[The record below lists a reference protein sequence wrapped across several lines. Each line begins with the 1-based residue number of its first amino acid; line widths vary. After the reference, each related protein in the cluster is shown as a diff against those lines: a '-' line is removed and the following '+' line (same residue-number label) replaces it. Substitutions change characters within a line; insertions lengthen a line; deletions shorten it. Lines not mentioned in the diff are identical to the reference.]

1 MAIMVKSNNTTKWN
15 RFKKF
20 YRQNP
25 TMIQFLLL
33 FLLLCFVLFIT
44 NQRPKY
50 KHTIVSYE
58 NKNIHDEQTSK
69 FNYGVVVDCGSSG
82 SRVFIYYWPPHTG
95 KKNELLQIKQMID
108 LDGNPVRLK
117 IKPGIQHNFFF
128 KVVFS
133 LLNYIGY

>member
-1 MAIMVKSNNTTKWN
+1 MVTMVKSKNQTKWMKI
-15 RFKKF
+15 KKF
-20 YRQNP
+20 YQQNR
-25 TMIQFLLL
+25 TVVQFASL
-33 FLLLCFVLFIT
+33 FLLLCFVIFIT

-58 NKNIHDEQTSK
+58 NKNIHDEHTST
-69 FNYGVVVDCGSSG
+69 FNYGVVIDCGSSG

-117 IKPGIQHNFFF
+117 IKPGTFQ
-128 KVVFS
+128 FS
-133 LLNYIGY
+133 STLGVLILVSW